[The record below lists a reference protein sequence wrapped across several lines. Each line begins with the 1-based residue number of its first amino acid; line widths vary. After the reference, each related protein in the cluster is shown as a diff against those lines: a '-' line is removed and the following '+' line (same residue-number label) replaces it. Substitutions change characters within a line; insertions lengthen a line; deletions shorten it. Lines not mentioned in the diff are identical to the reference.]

1 MILFPHIKT
10 DKVLVGII
18 YSLMRVLGKSSKTAM
33 MRGLKLILEDFM
45 VSYDIPYKE
54 DALTGTTTEQIKRI
68 GGLNG

>member
-45 VSYDIPYKE
+45 VSYDMPHKPTNKHRGNS
-54 DALTGTTTEQIKRI
+54 DG
-68 GGLNG
+68 